1 MKQTRRA
8 SLAEAIASTLIGYAI
23 ALAGQ
28 LIVFPLLG
36 IAVTLQQ
43 NLVIGGIFMA
53 ISTARSYVLRRV
65 FEWLRVSGVMA

>member
-1 MKQTRRA
+1 MKQTRAA
-8 SLAEAIASTLIGYAI
+8 SLTEAIASTIIGYVI